1 MGAHQ
6 RVEIIPGRVGLTVIR
21 MGGTGP
27 DFAVVPK
34 GYDRAEIDFLI
45 DRVDG
50 ALMTEN
56 PVFRAMVA
64 REVQTAQP
72 HVATRGYDR
81 SQVDDYLTRTAALL
95 AVD

>member
-6 RVEIIPGRVGLTVIR
+6 RVEIIADRLGLTVVR
-21 MGGTGP
+21 MGTGP

-50 ALMTEN
+50 ALTTDN
-56 PVFRAMVA
+56 PSFRAMVA
-64 REVQTAQP
+64 REVEAAQP
-72 HVATRGYDR
+72 HIATRGYDR
-81 SQVDDYLTRTAALL
+81 SQVDEFLTRTAALL
-95 AVD
+95 AVE

>member
-27 DFAVVPK
+27 DFAVVPR
-34 GYDRAEIDFLI
+34 GYDRAEIDFLL

-50 ALMTEN
+50 ALTTDN
-56 PVFRAMVA
+56 PTFRAMVA
-64 REVQTAQP
+64 REVRSAQP
-72 HVATRGYDR
+72 QVAPRGYDR
-81 SQVDDYLTRTAALL
+81 SQVDDFLTRTAALL